1 MIYVHIPFCRSFCT
15 YCDFYSEVA
24 AKCRRAEDRSRQ
36 EELFAQFSDALGR
49 EISQRKAEI
58 TDSFN
63 TLYIGGGTPS
73 VLPLSVYAS
82 LIENLAHE
90 GIRAPFEEFTFEVNP
105 EDIVEKGETY
115 VTGLMNLGVNRFSM
129 GVQSFD
135 DGILKWMNRRHDA
148 ETAVKAYRILE
159 DAGADNISIDLI
171 FGLPQLS
178 DSMWEDT
185 LNKALEISGK
195 GELPRHI
202 SSYQLS
208 VEPGSALARLVNRGV
223 WSEASDELCTRQ
235 YQTLCEV
242 LGEAGYHHY
251 EISNFA
257 QPGFEAKHNSAYWAH
272 VPYVGLGPGAHSLL
286 IPQSPSVTAPGGIG
300 ALSAFPYSHPR
311 IPGPVAASDDA
322 LLIPQSPSVTA
333 PGGIG
338 DLSAFPYS
346 HSRIPGPVAASDDAL
361 LIPQSP
367 LVAVSEGIGDLSV
380 RRKWNSQDLNAYIAD
395 PQSVQEYETLDEQQ
409 LVLEKIMLALRTS
422 AGISEDFLKL
432 HVDRSAM
439 EQALKSGDLIPANIP
454 GNLRIP
460 ESRFFISDNI
470 VAALV

>member
-58 TDSFN
+58 TDRFN

-90 GIRAPFEEFTFEVNP
+90 GIKAPFEEFTFEVNP

-272 VPYVGLGPGAHSLL
+272 VPYVGFGPGAHSLL
-286 IPQSPSVTAPGGIG
+286 IPQSPSVTAPRGIG

-322 LLIPQSPSVTA
+322 
-333 PGGIG
+333 
-338 DLSAFPYS
+338 
-346 HSRIPGPVAASDDAL
+346 
-361 LIPQSP
+361 
-367 LVAVSEGIGDLSV
+367 LSV

-422 AGISEDFLKL
+422 AGISENFLKL